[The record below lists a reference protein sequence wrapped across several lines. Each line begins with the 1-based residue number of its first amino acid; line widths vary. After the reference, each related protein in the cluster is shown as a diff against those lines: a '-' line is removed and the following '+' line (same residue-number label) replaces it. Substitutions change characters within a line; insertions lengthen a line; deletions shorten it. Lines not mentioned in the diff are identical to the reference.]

1 MAENREISYSEAMA
15 EVEQILASLGDG
27 AINIDTLSERVKR
40 ASELISLCRT
50 RLRKAEDEVAALL
63 GEEQQTE

>member
-15 EVEQILASLGDG
+15 EVEQILASLSDG

-40 ASELISLCRT
+40 ASELILLCRA
-50 RLRKAEDEVAALL
+50 RLRKAEDEVSALL

>member
-40 ASELISLCRT
+40 ASELISLCRA
-50 RLRKAEDEVAALL
+50 RLCKAEDEVAALL

>member
-40 ASELISLCRT
+40 ASELISLCRA

-63 GEEQQTE
+63 GEEQHTE

>member
-40 ASELISLCRT
+40 ASELISLCRA
-50 RLRKAEDEVAALL
+50 RLRKAEDEVTALL

>member
-40 ASELISLCRT
+40 ASELISLCRA
-50 RLRKAEDEVAALL
+50 RLRKAEEEVAALL

>member
-15 EVEQILASLGDG
+15 EVEQILASLSDG

-40 ASELISLCRT
+40 ASELISLCRA
-50 RLRKAEDEVAALL
+50 RLRKAEDEVSALL

>member
-40 ASELISLCRT
+40 ASELISLCRA
-50 RLRKAEDEVAALL
+50 RLRKAENEVSALL
-63 GEEQQTE
+63 GEELQTE

>member
-1 MAENREISYSEAMA
+1 MAENREISYSEAMT

-40 ASELISLCRT
+40 ASELISLCRA
-50 RLRKAEDEVAALL
+50 RLRKAEDEVTALL